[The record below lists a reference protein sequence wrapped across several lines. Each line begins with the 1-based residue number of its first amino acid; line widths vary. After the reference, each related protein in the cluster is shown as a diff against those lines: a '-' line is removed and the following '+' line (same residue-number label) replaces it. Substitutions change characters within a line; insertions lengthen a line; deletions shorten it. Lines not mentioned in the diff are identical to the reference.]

1 MDYRYFSSES
11 VAAGHPDKICDQISD
26 AILDACLTQDRYSH
40 TAVECL
46 ATINHLTLAGEIK
59 SKAQVD
65 IIKVARDVIKKLDYD
80 DPLLQ
85 FTYMSPI
92 DNFIHQQSPDIA
104 KGVDRG
110 GAGDQGMMF
119 GYATSETPELMPMP
133 IMIAHALVRKMDKI
147 RVNKILSYLRPDGKS
162 QVKVRYEKG
171 KPVAVERVILAV
183 PHKPAIT
190 NNKLKNDLLN
200 LVVKPVLSKYG
211 FDCNLKNLI
220 VNGTGRW
227 EIGGPASDT
236 GVTGRKIIVDT
247 YGGMGKHGGGCFS
260 GKEPTKV
267 DRGGAYATRF
277 IAKNIVA
284 HHLSL
289 RCEVQVAYVIGRK
302 QPVVRAIETFGTH
315 LIDKKKIEKF
325 AWNLL
330 DLSVSGIVNGLNLL
344 HPIYKNTAC
353 YGHFGRNEFPWE
365 KIMH

>member
-1 MDYRYFSSES
+1 
-11 VAAGHPDKICDQISD
+11 
-26 AILDACLTQDRYSH
+26 
-40 TAVECL
+40 
-46 ATINHLTLAGEIK
+46 
-59 SKAQVD
+59 
-65 IIKVARDVIKKLDYD
+65 
-80 DPLLQ
+80 
-85 FTYMSPI
+85 
-92 DNFIHQQSPDIA
+92 
-104 KGVDRG
+104 
-110 GAGDQGMMF
+110 
-119 GYATSETPELMPMP
+119 
-133 IMIAHALVRKMDKI
+133 
-147 RVNKILSYLRPDGKS
+147 
-162 QVKVRYEKG
+162 
-171 KPVAVERVILAV
+171 
-183 PHKPAIT
+183 
-190 NNKLKNDLLN
+190 
-200 LVVKPVLSKYG
+200 VVKPVLSKYG